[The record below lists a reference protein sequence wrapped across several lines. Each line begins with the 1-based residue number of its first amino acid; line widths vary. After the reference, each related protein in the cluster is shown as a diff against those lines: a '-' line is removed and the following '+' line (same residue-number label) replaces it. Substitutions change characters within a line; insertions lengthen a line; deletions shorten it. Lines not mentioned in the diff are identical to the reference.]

1 LKQRKGRGSLTKLPG
16 RTGTHA
22 PRPSDLDLRVL
33 VGSIQDLI
41 LAVAYGSGGQD
52 RLGARAAALVAGALL
67 LRRRCAEEGDLG
79 NIGLGLRRG
88 LVLEHHRGTCIPR
101 AGSGKRCRAG
111 NRDFGWCG
119 GATAEVLAGARAS
132 GGSGARIRERK
143 SHGASARQG
152 QPFAGLVR
160 G

>member
-1 LKQRKGRGSLTKLPG
+1 MAQGGSGL
-16 RTGTHA
+16 
-22 PRPSDLDLRVL
+22 
-33 VGSIQDLI
+33 DLI
-41 LAVAYGSGGQD
+41 LPARLESCGSGAM
-52 RLGARAAALVAGALL
+52 GARTAVRLAGDMLP
-67 LRRRCAEEGDLG
+67 RWRCTGEGDPG
-79 NIGLGLRRG
+79 DIGLDLRRG
-88 LVLEHHRGTCIPR
+88 LVMEHHRGTCNPR
-101 AGSGKRCRAG
+101 AGSDKRCRAG

>member
-1 LKQRKGRGSLTKLPG
+1 MG
-16 RTGTHA
+16 
-22 PRPSDLDLRVL
+22 LDLIVAA
-33 VGSIQDLI
+33 GSR
-41 LAVAYGSGGQD
+41 SGGQD
-52 RLGARAAALVAGALL
+52 GLEARAAAKLAGDELP
-67 LRRRCAEEGDLG
+67 RWRCTGEGDPG
-79 NIGLGLRRG
+79 DIGLDLRRG
-88 LVLEHHRGTCIPR
+88 LVMEHHRGTCIPR
-101 AGSGKRCRAG
+101 AGSDKRCRAG